1 MDGAVDGNAVALP
14 SAGAVATFG
23 RAPSLE
29 RPTAAARL
37 RSLARDL
44 SGDGDLV
51 VDLGRDIGSANWWRG
66 AITVA
71 LLAGSAAF
79 IGARMSPMPAAP
91 VPARSEEHTS
101 ELQSLM
107 RNSYAVFCL
116 TKKQHLTSHT
126 VLNTDTT

>member
-1 MDGAVDGNAVALP
+1 MRGGGWCLFQPDLRAMDGAVDGNAVALP

-51 VDLGRDIGSANWWRG
+51 VDLGRDIGSAHWWRG
-66 AITVA
+66 PFPLA
-71 LLAGSAAF
+71 LP
-79 IGARMSPMPAAP
+79 IGRASCRGR
-91 VPARSEEHTS
+91 VCT
-101 ELQSLM
+101 
-107 RNSYAVFCL
+107 NV
-116 TKKQHLTSHT
+116 
-126 VLNTDTT
+126 